1 VLLDERESQA
11 AISEG
16 GRGNRMEQEI
26 RFCTA
31 SDGVRIAYAM
41 IGDGPP
47 LVKAANWLTHLELDW
62 RSPVWRHWME
72 ALAAGRCLVRYDER
86 GCGVSDRDV
95 NDFSFEAM
103 VRDLEAVV
111 DALNLDRFP
120 LLGISQGGA
129 VCAAYAVRHPEKV
142 THLIMYGAFARG
154 HLKRGQITREE
165 HEAQLSLVRLG
176 WGRDNPAYRQ
186 MFTAQFMPDAT
197 VEQMRWFNEL
207 MRASTSAENAVRIM
221 EAFGQI
227 DVTDLL
233 PKVTVPTIVLHCQ
246 EDARVPFEEGRRMA
260 ALIAGARFVMLKG
273 RNHLPQERDP
283 CWRPLIT
290 EVRRFLGTD
299 VYAAERRMAVISA
312 ASPAPAD
319 RLHTLLTSREREV
332 AALVA
337 QGLANREIAE
347 RLVIAER
354 TAEGHVQSILNKLG
368 FNSRV
373 QVAAWAISQGLV
385 AGPPH

>member
-1 VLLDERESQA
+1 
-11 AISEG
+11 
-16 GRGNRMEQEI
+16 
-26 RFCTA
+26 
-31 SDGVRIAYAM
+31 
-41 IGDGPP
+41 
-47 LVKAANWLTHLELDW
+47 
-62 RSPVWRHWME
+62 
-72 ALAAGRCLVRYDER
+72 
-86 GCGVSDRDV
+86 
-95 NDFSFEAM
+95 M

>member
-1 VLLDERESQA
+1 MDQ
-11 AISEG
+11 
-16 GRGNRMEQEI
+16 QI
-26 RFCTA
+26 RFCTTR
-31 SDGVRIAYAM
+31 DGARIAYAL

-47 LVKAANWLTHLELDW
+47 LVKAANWLTHLEFDW
-62 RSPVWRHWME
+62 HSPVWRHWME
-72 ALAAGRCLVRYDER
+72 ALAAGRRLVRYDER
-86 GCGVSDRDV
+86 GCGLSDWDV
-95 NDFSFEAM
+95 KDFSFDAM

-129 VCAAYAVRHPEKV
+129 VSAAYAVRHPERV
-142 THLIMYGAFARG
+142 THLILYGAFARG

-186 MFTAQFMPDAT
+186 IFTAQFLPDARL
-197 VEQMRWFNEL
+197 EQIQWFNEL

-233 PKVTVPTIVLHCQ
+233 PQVAVPTIVLHCRD
-246 EDARVPFEEGRRMA
+246 DARVPFEEGRRMA
-260 ALIAGARFVMLKG
+260 ALIPGARFIPLEGK
-273 RNHLPQERDP
+273 NHLPQEGDP
-283 CWRPLIT
+283 CWQPLIV
-290 EVRRFLGTD
+290 EVRRFLGT
-299 VYAAERRMAVISA
+299 VRYATEGRAAVSA
-312 ASPAPAD
+312 ARPAPAD
-319 RLHTLLTSREREV
+319 RLHSVLTPREREV
-332 AALVA
+332 VALIA

-347 RLVIAER
+347 RLVITER

-373 QVAAWAISQGLV
+373 QVVAWAVSQGLH
-385 AGPPH
+385 AGPH

>member
-1 VLLDERESQA
+1 MDQ
-11 AISEG
+11 
-16 GRGNRMEQEI
+16 QI

-31 SDGVRIAYAM
+31 RDGVRIAYAT

-47 LVKAANWLTHLELDW
+47 LVKAANWLTHLEFDW
-62 RSPVWRHWME
+62 HSPVWRHWME

-86 GCGVSDRDV
+86 GCGLSDWDV
-95 NDFSFEAM
+95 KDFSFDAM

-129 VCAAYAVRHPEKV
+129 VSAAYAVRHPEKV

-154 HLKRGQITREE
+154 HVKRGQVTPEE
-165 HEAQLSLVRLG
+165 HEAQLSLIRLG

-186 MFTAQFMPDAT
+186 IFTTQFIPDAKL
-197 VEQMRWFNEL
+197 EQMQWFNNL
-207 MRASTSAENAVRIM
+207 MRASTSAENAARIM
-221 EAFGQI
+221 EVFGQI

-233 PKVTVPTIVLHCQ
+233 PRVTVPTIVLHCRG
-246 EDARVPFEEGRRMA
+246 DARVPFEEGRQMA
-260 ALIAGARFVMLKG
+260 ALIPGARFIPLEGK
-273 RNHLPQERDP
+273 NHLPQEGDP
-283 CWRPLIT
+283 CWQPLIVK
-290 EVRRFLGTD
+290 VRRFLGAD
-299 VYAAERRMAVISA
+299 EYAIEGRAAVTA

-319 RLHTLLTSREREV
+319 RLQSLLTSREREV
-332 AALVA
+332 AALIA

-347 RLVIAER
+347 RLVIRER

-373 QVAAWAISQGLV
+373 QVAAWAVSRGLG
-385 AGPPH
+385 ARPAH